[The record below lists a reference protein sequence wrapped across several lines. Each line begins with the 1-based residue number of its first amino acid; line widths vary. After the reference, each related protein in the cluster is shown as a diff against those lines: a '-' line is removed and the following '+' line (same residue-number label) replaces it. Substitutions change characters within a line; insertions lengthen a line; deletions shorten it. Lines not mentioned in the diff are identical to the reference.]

1 MTNVATLYVRD
12 LPERLYERLRS
23 RARRNGRSVNAEVIH
38 LLEDVME
45 RERDAERITREL
57 AALAREINLPPDAP
71 KPEDIIRQDRDS
83 R

>member
-1 MTNVATLYVRD
+1 VGSVATLYVRD

-38 LLEDVME
+38 VLQDVIE
-45 RERDAERITREL
+45 RERDAELITRKL
-57 AALAREINLPPDAP
+57 AQHAKEINLPSDAP
-71 KPEDIIRQDRDS
+71 KPEDIIREERDS